1 MYNWLKKL
9 IDVTYDVDDECK
21 TDAALR
27 CSSRILTPC
36 SGYTIKEFMTGSVP
50 YFFCSQPT
58 SLSRCTIA
66 KRVQSFIH
74 RFDEIAKQRS
84 QFHLN
89 PYVTAADVQLGS
101 RQLRETTS
109 YADEPAVYG
118 RDEDM
123 DYIVNLL
130 LNDADGN
137 DREERDVSVCAIVG
151 MGGLGKTTLAQK
163 VYHDIRSTDYFEV
176 KCWICVSDN
185 FNPKIFV
192 KTILESLGDEVAHD
206 KHTMDLLQSR
216 LQKRL
221 DGKRFL
227 VVLDDVSSE
236 DQGPWETLRTSLCC
250 GRKGSFI
257 VVTTRLQTVA
267 SIMSTLPHYSPNPLS
282 EEDCWTLFK
291 QRAFMCNEEKN
302 YPELEAVGME
312 IVKKCCGIPLAAKAL
327 GGLLRFKREKNQW
340 LNVKDSQIWKLY
352 GDALPALQLSYK
364 HLSSQLKQCFAYC
377 SIYPKHY
384 QIKKRRI
391 NIFVDGQWFYSI

>member
-250 GRKGSFI
+250 GRK
-257 VVTTRLQTVA
+257 
-267 SIMSTLPHYSPNPLS
+267 
-282 EEDCWTLFK
+282 D
-291 QRAFMCNEEKN
+291 NEEF
-302 YPELEAVGME
+302 EFSFLETMLRIREFRLVPSFYKFNHPSTFLGF
-312 IVKKCCGIPLAAKAL
+312 IFSNLKCLCVLTLA
-327 GGLLRFKREKNQW
+327 GLTLRRFPNSIGKLKHLRY
-340 LNVKDSQIWKLY
+340 LNLSGTNIKLFPKDVCCLINLQILKLH
-352 GDALPALQLSYK
+352 DCFDLRCLPADMRKMTNLR
-364 HLSSQLKQCFAYC
+364 
-377 SIYPKHY
+377 HY
-384 QIKKRRI
+384 RM
-391 NIFVDGQWFYSI
+391 